1 MNWPQQG
8 FPPPQ
13 PMYAPPPPQGGN
25 RAVKWLAAGCGVV
38 LVLACF
44 AGVGAALFVKRV
56 AGPGTE
62 LGTTYVTPGMPFTLQ
77 YNQSGHEE
85 TRVWLDLDVSYTQG
99 ARFTGPLAVRV
110 NGTPIA
116 QYNVDFQAE
125 GECRSPVREAT
136 SSVCYNWVSSQVN
149 SNGSLSGQT
158 RMFTI
163 PAQPPGSTIQVSGM
177 FFASYGVTVRRLRVY
192 GAQ

>member
-8 FPPPQ
+8 FPPQ
-13 PMYAPPPPQGGN
+13 PMYAPPPQGGN
-25 RAVKWLAAGCGVV
+25 RTVKWLALGCGAVMALSCLAGAGAWL
-38 LVLACF
+38 LV
-44 AGVGAALFVKRV
+44 GRV
-56 AGPGTE
+56 ASPGRE

-77 YNQSGHEE
+77 YNQSGSEE

-125 GECRSPVREAT
+125 GECKSPVREAT
-136 SSVCYNWVSSQVN
+136 SSVCYNWVSSNVN

-163 PAQPPGSTIQVSGM
+163 PAQPAGSTIQVSGM
-177 FFASYGVTVRRLRVY
+177 VFASYGVTVRRLRVY